1 MAHTKAFVSAKIAA
15 SADKVWDVL
24 GGFNNLPAIMP
35 KVIATSVLDRP
46 GVVRTLTIKG
56 ASGKLHERLLKY
68 DAKHRVQVYEVI
80 DTPRNLVPFTDYT
93 ATIRVR
99 QSASRSSTIE
109 WSSRFK
115 PKKGVTVAEA
125 RAFAHNVYETGIEGT
140 KKKLG
145 LATRK
150 KKTAA
155 KAKAKP
161 TAKAKVKAKAKAK
174 KKTSKTGAR
183 KPRAKKG

>member
-1 MAHTKAFVSAKIAA
+1 MAHTKAYVSAKIAA

-35 KVIATSVLDRP
+35 KVIAKSELDRP

-56 ASGKLHERLLKY
+56 ASGKIHERLLKY
-68 DAKHRVQVYEVI
+68 DAKNYIQEYRVL
-80 DTPRNLVPFTDYT
+80 DTPKNMVPFTDYT
-93 ATIRVR
+93 ATIRVK
-99 QSASRSSTIE
+99 QSSSRSSTIE

-115 PKKGVTVAEA
+115 PKKGVTEDEA

-145 LATRK
+145 LAKRK
-150 KKTAA
+150 QKTAA
-155 KAKAKP
+155 KAEAKP
-161 TAKAKVKAKAKAK
+161 TAKAKAK
-174 KKTSKTGAR
+174 KKTSKTTVR
-183 KPRAKKG
+183 RTRAKKG

>member
-35 KVIATSVLDRP
+35 KVIATSVLDRS

-93 ATIRVR
+93 ATIRVK

-115 PKKGVTVAEA
+115 PKKGVTAAEA

-150 KKTAA
+150 QKTAT

-161 TAKAKVKAKAKAK
+161 TAKAKAT

-183 KPRAKKG
+183 KTRAKKG